1 MMLFVVIGVQ
11 LIKAQVYVAI
21 VEIKM
26 KKSERKQAKQDMR
39 DATQVLLGEILTEL
53 RDKRDLAQED
63 LAYESGIDRSF
74 MSKIE
79 TGKTTLSLLTLMRL
93 TKALEVDTSDVIKEL
108 EKRIKASKS
117 KSDKK
122 N

>member
-1 MMLFVVIGVQ
+1 
-11 LIKAQVYVAI
+11 
-21 VEIKM
+21 M

>member
-1 MMLFVVIGVQ
+1 
-11 LIKAQVYVAI
+11 
-21 VEIKM
+21 M

-108 EKRIKASKS
+108 EKRIKASKT

>member
-1 MMLFVVIGVQ
+1 
-11 LIKAQVYVAI
+11 
-21 VEIKM
+21 M

-108 EKRIKASKS
+108 EERIKASKT